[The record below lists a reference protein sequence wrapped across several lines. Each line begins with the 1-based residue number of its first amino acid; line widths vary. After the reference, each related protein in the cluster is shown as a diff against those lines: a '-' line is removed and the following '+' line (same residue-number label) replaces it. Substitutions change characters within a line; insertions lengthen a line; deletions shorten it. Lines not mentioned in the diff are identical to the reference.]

1 VKGDKTVNHT
11 IAAKAIKLGYGGK
24 VIVPNIDVII
34 DRPEII
40 SIIGPNGSGK
50 STLLKALSRLLK
62 PLSGCVLLD
71 GRDIHKLPPREVAR
85 IMAILPQSVQ
95 APVDMTVCELVTY
108 GRMPYKR
115 MFEKMIAED
124 EDCINDALAATDMQ
138 HMMHRRLDSLS
149 GGERQRAWLAM
160 ALAQQ
165 PRLLLLD
172 EPTTY
177 LDIHHQLELMKLVRN
192 LYQDRQITVIMVLHD
207 LNHAAR
213 FSHRIIAVKD
223 GQVFAD
229 GPVAEVFTAENLQAL
244 YGVEATV
251 MTLEQGGSSY
261 LVCFP
266 YDSCCLP
273 QGA

>member
-1 VKGDKTVNHT
+1 MKGDKTVNHT

>member
-1 VKGDKTVNHT
+1 MKHT
-11 IAAKAIKLGYGGK
+11 LEAQSVTLGYDGK
-24 VIVPNIDVII
+24 IIVPPLNLVLDK
-34 DRPEII
+34 PEII
-40 SIIGPNGSGK
+40 SIVGPNGSGK

-62 PLSGCVLLD
+62 PLAGRVLLD
-71 GRDIHKLPPREVAR
+71 GKDIHRLPPQEVAKV
-85 IMAILPQSVQ
+85 MAILPQ
-95 APVDMTVCELVTY
+95 AMHTPGDMTVCDLVAY
-108 GRMPYKR
+108 GRMPYKKI
-115 MFEKMIAED
+115 FEQ
-124 EDCINDALAATDMQ
+124 LTSTDMHHIAAALEATGMQ
-138 HMMHRRLDSLS
+138 SMLYRRLDSLS

-177 LDIHHQLELMKLVRN
+177 LDIHHQLELMKLIRA
-192 LYQDRQITVIMVLHD
+192 LHQDRQLTVIMVLHD

-213 FSHRIIAVKD
+213 FSQRIIAVKD

-229 GPVAEVFTAENLQAL
+229 GAVEQVITVENLRIL
-244 YGVEATV
+244 YGVETTV
-251 MTLEQGGSSY
+251 MTVEQGGSSH

-266 YDSCCLP
+266 HDNCLP